1 MLTTF
6 YLVLLLLITKTQ
18 NSGSNNVTKPKKRR
32 FSAMPER
39 RIEAEKPHQMA
50 LFSEWEGEAEKPA
63 RGWQRYQMSPKRY
76 QTRYQIRGSVTKQK
90 VTRYY

>member
-18 NSGSNNVTKPKKRR
+18 NSGSNNVTKPKMRR

-76 QTRYQIRGSVTKQK
+76 QTRYQIRDSVTKRK
-90 VTRYY
+90 VTRYH